1 MLDGTFITVTSF
13 KNFQGKAPFVI
24 GAVLLCAKEP
34 KNTYDTEAIK
44 VFSKG
49 GQAAGYVANSNVTKA
64 NGTMSAARIYDHV
77 GNLFLVE
84 VCFTTQSKIICQVI
98 CSDLKDRSVLDE
110 FQRGKTAADA
120 FAEI

>member
-49 GQAAGYVANSNVTKA
+49 GQAAGYVAQRPTGPCRPPASMIMWATCFLSRFALRRKVRSSVRS
-64 NGTMSAARIYDHV
+64 SAAI
-77 GNLFLVE
+77 
-84 VCFTTQSKIICQVI
+84 
-98 CSDLKDRSVLDE
+98 
-110 FQRGKTAADA
+110 
-120 FAEI
+120 